1 MDFTSLYANV
11 YKKGSKITISP
22 LARRSK
28 KLKAIIRKMKIK
40 KIFNL

>member
-1 MDFTSLYANV
+1 MEPINMDFTSLYANV
-11 YKKGSKITISP
+11 YKKD
-22 LARRSK
+22 K